1 MDSDSTA
8 VYCSVRGQVLPRP
21 VPRPPSARTHPR
33 TGCASCENRFCS
45 STKTS
50 RKEPARDLYA
60 STLKEQLMTN
70 RRFRPQQI
78 GSFLRGKFQMRRFG
92 ADALASGL
100 LVVVSLP
107 TLGYAQTPVN
117 SPAPPMPGRLVATDA
132 GHKLHLWC
140 TGEGPAPTVILVTG
154 AGGSSV
160 RTSASA
166 PR

>member
-1 MDSDSTA
+1 
-8 VYCSVRGQVLPRP
+8 
-21 VPRPPSARTHPR
+21 
-33 TGCASCENRFCS
+33 
-45 STKTS
+45 
-50 RKEPARDLYA
+50 
-60 STLKEQLMTN
+60 
-70 RRFRPQQI
+70 
-78 GSFLRGKFQMRRFG
+78 MRRFG

-154 AGGSSV
+154 AGGSSADWGLVQPAVAV
-160 RTSASA
+160 RVSVPMNARSLPGVKRD
-166 PR
+166 PRREE